1 MFKDIND
8 RALRW
13 RDDLRVFLKMPR
25 SINGKTVLVVGGG
38 GFIGSNVA
46 RKFSSA
52 GFDVRVAGRSLQ
64 PLHPIGDSKYFQI
77 DLLGARPDLGIFDD
91 VQIIIHSATTTIPS
105 TSMRDMAYDH
115 NSNCSIALRLLEIA
129 AARNIET
136 FLFISS
142 GGTVY
147 GIPKRLPVREDH
159 PTDPISSY
167 GITKLSI
174 EKYVHLYGLDSIA
187 RAVSLRVAN
196 PYGQEQLMGT
206 PVGALANFTLRALMD
221 EKIHI
226 WGNGS
231 IVRDYIDVSDLA
243 NAVLAAVAIP
253 SGAYN
258 IGSGQGHSL
267 NDLIE
272 IVAKFKGRALDVTYE
287 SSRSIDVPNI
297 VLDTSKFAAAANWS
311 AEISLIEGAKK
322 LWDFAQRQ
330 HLRNRAKIVPGR
342 RKT

>member
-1 MFKDIND
+1 
-8 RALRW
+8 
-13 RDDLRVFLKMPR
+13 MPR
-25 SINGKTVLVVGGG
+25 SANGKTVLVVGGG
-38 GFIGSNVA
+38 GFIGSNIA

-52 GFDVRVAGRSLQ
+52 GFKVRVAGRSLQ

-77 DLLGARPDLGIFDD
+77 DLLGAKPDLGVFDD

-105 TSMRDMAYDH
+105 TSMYDMAYDH

-129 AARNIET
+129 AARNVET

-147 GIPKRLPVREDH
+147 GIPKLLPVSEDH

-174 EKYVHLYGLDSIA
+174 EKYVNLYGRNSIA
-187 RAVSLRVAN
+187 RSVILRVAN
-196 PYGQEQLMGT
+196 PYGAEQLMGT
-206 PVGALANFTLRALMD
+206 PVGALANFTLRALRG

-226 WGNGS
+226 WGDGS
-231 IVRDYIDVSDLA
+231 IVRDYIDASDLA
-243 NAVLAAVAIP
+243 NAVMSAVAIP

-272 IVAKFKGRALDVTYE
+272 IIAKFKGRALDVSYE
-287 SSRSIDVPNI
+287 PSRAIDVPNI
-297 VLDTSKFAAAANWS
+297 ILDTTKFALAAGWR
-311 AEISLIEGAKK
+311 AELSLVEGAKK

-330 HLRNRAKIVPGR
+330 HLTNRAR
-342 RKT
+342 ATL